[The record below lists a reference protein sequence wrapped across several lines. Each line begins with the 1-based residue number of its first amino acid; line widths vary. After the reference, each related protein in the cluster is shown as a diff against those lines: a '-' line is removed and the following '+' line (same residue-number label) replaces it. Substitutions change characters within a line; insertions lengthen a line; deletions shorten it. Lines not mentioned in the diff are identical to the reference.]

1 MQIYSIHQSNSSQY
15 KTKPKSLHFKGYTS
29 EFGKE
34 LKTVIQRGQANETEQ
49 INLVEQLRK
58 ILASLTPDKQL
69 GEGAHGIVY
78 KIDDDFCLKVPRGNM
93 PVVDKLLEIPS
104 NIFKTLKNYYGNAVA
119 KFNDVTIMKNVSSG
133 GEHIPVGIP
142 ENVAIKNIHADN
154 MAYYE
159 MFALPRIAD
168 MPQKSFDEVAKD
180 CAELN
185 KLGDGKYTYKFDYRN
200 PNNFVI
206 VGDSIRTTDDIE
218 RRFGNRPNSIADLL
232 NVFINTTFLNCRANY
247 SSIGEPLRR
256 NLMEKIILAG
266 MKNDLPLT
274 SGLGSDEILWYTIT
288 EDLCKLKT
296 PTNKIMEKL
305 TEIKAIPDAKKRI
318 ELTKEYL
325 GKIMK
330 D

>member
-15 KTKPKSLHFKGYTS
+15 KTQPKSLHFKGYTS

-93 PVVDKLLEIPS
+93 PVVDKLLELPS

-168 MPQKSFDEVAKD
+168 MPQKSFD
-180 CAELN
+180 
-185 KLGDGKYTYKFDYRN
+185 
-200 PNNFVI
+200 
-206 VGDSIRTTDDIE
+206 
-218 RRFGNRPNSIADLL
+218 
-232 NVFINTTFLNCRANY
+232 
-247 SSIGEPLRR
+247 
-256 NLMEKIILAG
+256 
-266 MKNDLPLT
+266 
-274 SGLGSDEILWYTIT
+274 
-288 EDLCKLKT
+288 
-296 PTNKIMEKL
+296 
-305 TEIKAIPDAKKRI
+305 
-318 ELTKEYL
+318 
-325 GKIMK
+325 
-330 D
+330 